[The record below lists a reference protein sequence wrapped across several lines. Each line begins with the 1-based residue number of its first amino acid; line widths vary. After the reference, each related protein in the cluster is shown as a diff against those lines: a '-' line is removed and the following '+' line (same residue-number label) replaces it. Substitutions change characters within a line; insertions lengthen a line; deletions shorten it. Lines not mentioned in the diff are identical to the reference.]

1 MLLCLCIYLPINP
14 KAVRREMSGYYQ
26 CQVIRAAEEGAG
38 VLEAGV
44 HVEVTVTEDG
54 QEHQDTLR
62 TPRPTMVSA
71 SNQRMS
77 STRAVEASVSEE
89 DDSQSDGSEGRV
101 EMEDQDQ
108 EDSYGG
114 EFPSR
119 AEIGLIVSEHM
130 RNIFRQ
136 LADIDQRLKFIE
148 SRVL

>member
-1 MLLCLCIYLPINP
+1 
-14 KAVRREMSGYYQ
+14 MS
-26 CQVIRAAEEGAG
+26 AANE
-38 VLEAGV
+38 
-44 HVEVTVTEDG
+44 
-54 QEHQDTLR
+54 
-62 TPRPTMVSA
+62 
-71 SNQRMS
+71 RMS
-77 STRAVEASVSEE
+77 PTRVVEASVNEE
-89 DDSQSDGSEGRV
+89 DDSDGA

>member
-1 MLLCLCIYLPINP
+1 
-14 KAVRREMSGYYQ
+14 
-26 CQVIRAAEEGAG
+26 
-38 VLEAGV
+38 
-44 HVEVTVTEDG
+44 
-54 QEHQDTLR
+54 
-62 TPRPTMVSA
+62 MVSA

-77 STRAVEASVSEE
+77 STRVVEASVSEE
-89 DDSQSDGSEGRV
+89 EDSQSDGSEGRV
-101 EMEDQDQ
+101 EMEDQDQDQ

>member
-1 MLLCLCIYLPINP
+1 
-14 KAVRREMSGYYQ
+14 MS
-26 CQVIRAAEEGAG
+26 AANE
-38 VLEAGV
+38 
-44 HVEVTVTEDG
+44 
-54 QEHQDTLR
+54 
-62 TPRPTMVSA
+62 
-71 SNQRMS
+71 RMS
-77 STRAVEASVSEE
+77 PTR
-89 DDSQSDGSEGRV
+89 DGGDGAEV
-101 EMEDQDQ
+101 EDQDQ

>member
-1 MLLCLCIYLPINP
+1 M
-14 KAVRREMSGYYQ
+14 R
-26 CQVIRAAEEGAG
+26 
-38 VLEAGV
+38 
-44 HVEVTVTEDG
+44 
-54 QEHQDTLR
+54 
-62 TPRPTMVSA
+62 SA

-77 STRAVEASVSEE
+77 STRVVEASVSEE
-89 DDSQSDGSEGRV
+89 EDSQSDGSEGGV

>member
-1 MLLCLCIYLPINP
+1 
-14 KAVRREMSGYYQ
+14 
-26 CQVIRAAEEGAG
+26 
-38 VLEAGV
+38 
-44 HVEVTVTEDG
+44 
-54 QEHQDTLR
+54 
-62 TPRPTMVSA
+62 MVSA

-77 STRAVEASVSEE
+77 SMRVGEASVSEE
-89 DDSQSDGSEGRV
+89 DDSQSGGSEGRV

>member
-1 MLLCLCIYLPINP
+1 
-14 KAVRREMSGYYQ
+14 MS
-26 CQVIRAAEEGAG
+26 AANE
-38 VLEAGV
+38 
-44 HVEVTVTEDG
+44 
-54 QEHQDTLR
+54 
-62 TPRPTMVSA
+62 
-71 SNQRMS
+71 RMS
-77 STRAVEASVSEE
+77 PTRVVAASASEE
-89 DDSQSDGSEGRV
+89 DGSQSDGSGGA

>member
-1 MLLCLCIYLPINP
+1 
-14 KAVRREMSGYYQ
+14 
-26 CQVIRAAEEGAG
+26 
-38 VLEAGV
+38 
-44 HVEVTVTEDG
+44 
-54 QEHQDTLR
+54 
-62 TPRPTMVSA
+62 MVSA

-77 STRAVEASVSEE
+77 STRVVEASVSEE
-89 DDSQSDGSEGRV
+89 DDSQSDGSEGKDGV

>member
-1 MLLCLCIYLPINP
+1 
-14 KAVRREMSGYYQ
+14 MS
-26 CQVIRAAEEGAG
+26 AANE
-38 VLEAGV
+38 
-44 HVEVTVTEDG
+44 
-54 QEHQDTLR
+54 
-62 TPRPTMVSA
+62 
-71 SNQRMS
+71 RMS
-77 STRAVEASVSEE
+77 PTRVVEATASEE
-89 DDSQSDGSEGRV
+89 NDSQSDGSNGA

>member
-1 MLLCLCIYLPINP
+1 M
-14 KAVRREMSGYYQ
+14 R
-26 CQVIRAAEEGAG
+26 
-38 VLEAGV
+38 
-44 HVEVTVTEDG
+44 
-54 QEHQDTLR
+54 
-62 TPRPTMVSA
+62 SA

-77 STRAVEASVSEE
+77 STRVVEASVSEE
-89 DDSQSDGSEGRV
+89 DDSQSDGSEGGV

>member
-1 MLLCLCIYLPINP
+1 M
-14 KAVRREMSGYYQ
+14 R
-26 CQVIRAAEEGAG
+26 
-38 VLEAGV
+38 
-44 HVEVTVTEDG
+44 
-54 QEHQDTLR
+54 
-62 TPRPTMVSA
+62 SA

-77 STRAVEASVSEE
+77 STRVVEASVSEE
-89 DDSQSDGSEGRV
+89 DDSQSGGSDGV
-101 EMEDQDQ
+101 EMEDRDQ

>member
-1 MLLCLCIYLPINP
+1 
-14 KAVRREMSGYYQ
+14 MS
-26 CQVIRAAEEGAG
+26 
-38 VLEAGV
+38 
-44 HVEVTVTEDG
+44 
-54 QEHQDTLR
+54 
-62 TPRPTMVSA
+62 PTRV
-71 SNQRMS
+71 
-77 STRAVEASVSEE
+77 VEASVNEE
-89 DDSQSDGSEGRV
+89 DGSDGA

>member
-1 MLLCLCIYLPINP
+1 
-14 KAVRREMSGYYQ
+14 
-26 CQVIRAAEEGAG
+26 
-38 VLEAGV
+38 
-44 HVEVTVTEDG
+44 
-54 QEHQDTLR
+54 
-62 TPRPTMVSA
+62 MVSA

-77 STRAVEASVSEE
+77 STRVVEASVSEE
-89 DDSQSDGSEGRV
+89 DDSQSDGSEGGV

>member
-1 MLLCLCIYLPINP
+1 
-14 KAVRREMSGYYQ
+14 
-26 CQVIRAAEEGAG
+26 
-38 VLEAGV
+38 
-44 HVEVTVTEDG
+44 
-54 QEHQDTLR
+54 
-62 TPRPTMVSA
+62 MVSA
-71 SNQRMS
+71 SNERMS
-77 STRAVEASVSEE
+77 STRVVEASVSED
-89 DDSQSDGSEGRV
+89 DDSQQSDGSEGRV

>member
-1 MLLCLCIYLPINP
+1 MITNLRMELF
-14 KAVRREMSGYYQ
+14 
-26 CQVIRAAEEGAG
+26 
-38 VLEAGV
+38 EAL
-44 HVEVTVTEDG
+44 EDG
-54 QEHQDTLR
+54 
-62 TPRPTMVSA
+62 
-71 SNQRMS
+71 
-77 STRAVEASVSEE
+77 
-89 DDSQSDGSEGRV
+89 V

>member
-1 MLLCLCIYLPINP
+1 
-14 KAVRREMSGYYQ
+14 MSGYYQ

-44 HVEVTVTEDG
+44 HVEVTVTEEG
-54 QEHQDTLR
+54 REHQDTLATSR
-62 TPRPTMVSA
+62 FVTTIIKSSHPLSFRPRPTIVSA
-71 SNQRMS
+71 ANERMS
-77 STRAVEASVSEE
+77 PTRVVEATASEE
-89 DDSQSDGSEGRV
+89 NDSQSDGSNGA
-101 EMEDQDQ
+101 EMEDQDR

>member
-1 MLLCLCIYLPINP
+1 
-14 KAVRREMSGYYQ
+14 MS
-26 CQVIRAAEEGAG
+26 AANE
-38 VLEAGV
+38 
-44 HVEVTVTEDG
+44 
-54 QEHQDTLR
+54 
-62 TPRPTMVSA
+62 
-71 SNQRMS
+71 RMS
-77 STRAVEASVSEE
+77 PTRVVEASASEE
-89 DDSQSDGSEGRV
+89 DGGDGA